1 MFNNFVAQN
10 MEISPTVQGT
20 VNCDSPDEK
29 KIQIG
34 WILSSNFTDLC
45 FSLECGNELNHKMRI
60 SAQRK

>member
-29 KIQIG
+29 KIQLG
-34 WILSSNFTDLC
+34 
-45 FSLECGNELNHKMRI
+45 
-60 SAQRK
+60 

>member
-29 KIQIG
+29 KN
-34 WILSSNFTDLC
+34 SNRVNSF
-45 FSLECGNELNHKMRI
+45 
-60 SAQRK
+60 